1 MPKVTVHGQEV
12 PCRGILF
19 DKDGTLLDFMLMWGV
34 WATVLVG
41 LLDDHLTALDKEPI
55 GHRKDSLG
63 LFSDQTG
70 KITGYDK
77 AGPIA
82 MGTEEEV
89 TALLAWHLYTAG
101 IPWNEATVLV
111 RRYNKSAMQKL
122 EQDRRAVPLPG
133 LTGFL
138 QDCHKSGMKLAV
150 VTSDTMKETKK
161 HLDWMDLSHYF
172 PVIVGRD
179 RVSKG
184 KPDPEMALLAMQEL
198 GLTPQQ
204 CIVIGDS
211 NGDMVMGKQAGALC
225 TIGIAPDGDGQQYLL
240 DADLII
246 RGYHELTVQ

>member
-19 DKDGTLLDFMLMWGV
+19 DKDGTLLDFMPMWGA
-34 WATVLVG
+34 WATVLIG
-41 LLDDHLTALDKEPI
+41 LLDEHLTTLDKEPM
-55 GHRKDSLG
+55 GHRKESLG

-70 KITGYDK
+70 RIIGYDK

-89 TALLAWHLYTAG
+89 TALLAWHLYAAG

-111 RRYNKSAMQKL
+111 RRYNKLAMQKL
-122 EQDRRAVPLPG
+122 EQDRRALPLPG
-133 LTGFL
+133 LPEFL
-138 QDCHKSGMKLAV
+138 ENCHRSGIKLAV
-150 VTSDTMKETKK
+150 VTSDTVKETEK
-161 HLDWMDLSHYF
+161 HLDWMGLSRYF
-172 PVIVGRD
+172 PVVVGRD

-184 KPDPEMALLAMQEL
+184 KPDPEMALLAAQEL

-211 NGDMVMGKQAGALC
+211 NGDMVMGKQASVVC
-225 TIGIAPDGDGQQYLL
+225 TIGIAPDGDGKQYLL
-240 DADLII
+240 DANWVV
-246 RGYHELTVQ
+246 RGYHELSVQ